1 MSRERVAVAL
11 SGGVDSSVAA
21 CVLQEAG
28 YEVIGVTMRLWSEE
42 EATPSDQRHPH
53 SSARG
58 IHDAE
63 ELCSSLGIPFHL
75 IELEDE
81 FKHYVI
87 DYFCQE
93 YARGRTPNPCVA
105 CNQHIKFGSL
115 LDQAL
120 SLGADYLATG
130 HYARI
135 RHSDGTYHLLKGVDP
150 DKDQSYMLYT
160 LGQGKLEHLL
170 FPLGDYLKAQV
181 RELAREKG
189 LPTAGKPSSQDICF
203 ISGDYGAFLR
213 RYSTTTSGEIV
224 SQQGEV
230 LGEHKGTA
238 FHTVGQRHGLGIA
251 AAERLYVTKIEPGA
265 NRLTVGTEEELYSS
279 GFVASKVNWVSG
291 QPPSEPIRVAV
302 KIRYRS
308 PQVAATLRPKPDSAE
323 IEFYQPQRAVTPGQA
338 VVFYQDS
345 QVLGGGTIE
354 N

>member
-1 MSRERVAVAL
+1 MARERVAVAL

-42 EATPSDQRHPH
+42 TTPSDQRRSHY
-53 SSARG
+53 SARG

-75 IELEDE
+75 INLEDE

-105 CNQHIKFGSL
+105 CNQYLKFGSL

-120 SLGADYLATG
+120 SLGANYLATG

-135 RHSDGTYHLLKGVDP
+135 HHSDGTYHLLKGIDP
-150 DKDQSYMLYT
+150 DKDQSYILYT
-160 LGQGKLEHLL
+160 LGQGKLKHLL

-213 RYSTTTSGEIV
+213 HYSTTTSGEIV
-224 SQQGEV
+224 SQQGDG
-230 LGEHKGTA
+230 LPHCGSKAWPGHRRGRASLCNQDRTRRKQAHG
-238 FHTVGQRHGLGIA
+238 RHQGGA
-251 AAERLYVTKIEPGA
+251 VQSRLYCQQGELGVRTTSIRA
-265 NRLTVGTEEELYSS
+265 NKSRG
-279 GFVASKVNWVSG
+279 
-291 QPPSEPIRVAV
+291 
-302 KIRYRS
+302 
-308 PQVAATLRPKPDSAE
+308 
-323 IEFYQPQRAVTPGQA
+323 
-338 VVFYQDS
+338 
-345 QVLGGGTIE
+345 
-354 N
+354 